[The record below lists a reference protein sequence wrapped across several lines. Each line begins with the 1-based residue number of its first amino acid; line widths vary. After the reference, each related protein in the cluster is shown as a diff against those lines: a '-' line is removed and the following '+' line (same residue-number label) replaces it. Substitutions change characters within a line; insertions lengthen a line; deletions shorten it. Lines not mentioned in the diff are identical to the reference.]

1 MNILEQAEAVS
12 IKMQDG
18 VTLKGHLFK
27 PDGLIMYPLI
37 IFVNGSGLI
46 PYEVD
51 LEGDQFY
58 FGRTLVDIC
67 MSKGFSLLF
76 VNKRGVGRS
85 EGNWKKQTFYDRAD
99 DIHAVI
105 LSIRK
110 RHDIMEEHISVLGHS
125 QGGWVVQL
133 LSSHYPNLIK
143 STLCIAGPAYS
154 VKEQIMDNINSI
166 LITNGYA
173 RSVKWMRPISRFA
186 LTSYQY
192 LSKIVKLGYL
202 SHILDYDARVTIP
215 NIKVP
220 TYFAFAENDELVPLE
235 QNEPLARQ
243 LLARIT
249 VPYKVIIA
257 PGVNHSFARSEKY
270 QTWDE
275 IKSVASPELISLIK
289 DFCRWTREDILL
301 AKS

>member
-1 MNILEQAEAVS
+1 LNILEQAEAVN

-18 VTLKGHLFK
+18 VTLNGHLFK
-27 PDGLIMYPLI
+27 PDGLTMYPLI
-37 IFVNGSGLI
+37 IFVNGSGVLS
-46 PYEVD
+46 YEID
-51 LEGDQFY
+51 LQEEQFY
-58 FGRTLVDIC
+58 FGRTLVNIC
-67 MSKGFSLLF
+67 MSEGFAVLF

-99 DIHAVI
+99 DIHTVI
-105 LSIRK
+105 LSMRK
-110 RHDIMEEHISVLGHS
+110 RQDIMEEHISVSGHS

-133 LSSHYPNLIK
+133 LSSRYPDLLK

-154 VKEQIMDNINSI
+154 VKEQIMDNIDSI
-166 LITNGYA
+166 LIMNGYN
-173 RSVKWMRPISRFA
+173 RSVMWLRPISRFFF
-186 LTSYQY
+186 TSYQY
-192 LSKIVKLGYL
+192 VSKVVKLGYI

-235 QNEPLARQ
+235 HNEPLARK
-243 LLARIT
+243 LLARIK
-249 VPYKVIIA
+249 VPYKVVIA

-275 IKSVASPELISLIK
+275 IISLASPELISLIK
-289 DFCRWTREDILL
+289 DFCRWTREDFL
-301 AKS
+301 